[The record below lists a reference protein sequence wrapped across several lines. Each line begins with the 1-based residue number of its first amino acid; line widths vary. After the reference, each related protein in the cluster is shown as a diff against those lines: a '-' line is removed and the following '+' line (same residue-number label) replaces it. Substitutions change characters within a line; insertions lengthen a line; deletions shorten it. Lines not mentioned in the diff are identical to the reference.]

1 MLRRVCVATFY
12 AIMKNAAIG
21 CAALRTA
28 GDEAVAVEI
37 VRSLPDNY
45 RLQAVTR
52 SDSCP
57 GLVKT

>member
-1 MLRRVCVATFY
+1 
-12 AIMKNAAIG
+12 MKNAAIG